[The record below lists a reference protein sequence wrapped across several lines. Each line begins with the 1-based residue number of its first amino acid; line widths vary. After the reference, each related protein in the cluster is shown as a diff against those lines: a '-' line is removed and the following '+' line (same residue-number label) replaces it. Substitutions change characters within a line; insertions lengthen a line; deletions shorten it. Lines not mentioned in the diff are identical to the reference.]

1 MAMTIGVGLQRYV
14 VGGALLL
21 AALVLDSQSGARAY
35 WCANYQTG
43 GTNCG
48 FSNFAQCQA
57 SLSGN
62 GGACNQILD
71 GAPAARPARERSQET
86 SRPKPKPEPKAARVA
101 PVQPSP
107 SPAVAA
113 PVAAPVRATAAP
125 APAAPPPAASG
136 FAQARQLI
144 LDGQYDA
151 GLAAMQALN
160 FDDHPDIATYIG
172 FATRKLN
179 RIEDAKAW
187 YERALAADPNHKL
200 ALAFYGMLRAEQG
213 DLPGAQA
220 NLVRIGRLCGGTA
233 CNEYQALQGVIAAR
247 AR

>member
-1 MAMTIGVGLQRYV
+1 LA
-14 VGGALLL
+14 
-21 AALVLDSQSGARAY
+21 AALVADSRRPVQAS

-62 GGACNQILD
+62 GGNCNQILD
-71 GAPAARPARERSQET
+71 GAPAARPARERSREV
-86 SRPKPKPEPKAARVA
+86 SKPKPKPEPKPTKVA
-101 PVQPSP
+101 PARPAP
-107 SPAVAA
+107 SPAVATPA
-113 PVAAPVRATAAP
+113 AAPIPATTAP
-125 APAAPPPAASG
+125 APAAAPPAASG

-151 GLAAMQALN
+151 GLAALRALN

-172 FATRKLN
+172 FANRKLN
-179 RIEDAKAW
+179 RTEDAKSW
-187 YERALAADPNHKL
+187 YERALVADPNHKL

-213 DLPGAQA
+213 DMPGAQA
-220 NLVRIGRLCGGTA
+220 NLVRIGRLCGGTD